1 MQNCYFAI
9 VLFISCLVSICAQSA
24 GFTCKSNA
32 MSLQQLARFTQMG
45 SDQPPLKSSEVVW
58 VPI

>member
-1 MQNCYFAI
+1 MHKCYFGI

-32 MSLQQLARFTQMG
+32 MSLRQLTRFTQMG
-45 SDQPPLKSSEVVW
+45 PDQPSVKSPEVV
-58 VPI
+58 